1 MSSKHS
7 FLLRVALL
15 TREAAPVTT
24 VVRPGDL
31 KEAGLII
38 VKPGN
43 YRELT
48 RHRDFTRQSRKL
60 LGPKPRPHGRRPPH
74 DLRAIDS
81 RGRGGG
87 AVAARA
93 RANRPDRRRARGL
106 CHGSRTPWNR
116 LQPFFAKNSRPI
128 RLVRLRPTERLE
140 STGRFRRGWRSLDR
154 GNPELHVTGAAVE
167 EKNQEEN
174 EGNFHYPMTPSEQP
188 RHRRS

>member
-106 CHGSRTPWNR
+106 CQVRERPGIGFSLSSRR
-116 LQPFFAKNSRPI
+116 I
-128 RLVRLRPTERLE
+128 RDPSDWLGYGPLNDSNQRADSGGV
-140 STGRFRRGWRSLDR
+140 G
-154 GNPELHVTGAAVE
+154 GAWIVA
-167 EKNQEEN
+167 
-174 EGNFHYPMTPSEQP
+174 TPSFMSLAQP
-188 RHRRS
+188 LKKRTKRKTRAIFITR